1 MRTLVVILVLMAA
14 GKVATVQWLHRT
26 TTDDVIVNAYRPRA
40 LDACSLDAQRLDV
53 AGRPAPW
60 TAETPIR
67 LEIGTRAVR
76 LQVWQVDHPA
86 WAQRFRNPY
95 LHLEAGQAAARVRC
109 EYDILNGTAVASK
122 I

>member
-95 LHLEAGQAAARVRC
+95 LQLETGQAAARVRC
-109 EYDILNGTAVASK
+109 AYDILNGTAVATQ